1 MAPSRGRGL
10 ALGLSLSALVACS
23 SDLVAPGKEDKAPFD
38 FAFTDPV
45 ADTLPP
51 DASTPEGA
59 GRGAD
64 LVGISGSV
72 SADEVT
78 LILTFNEAVAPWSE
92 GAPNSLD
99 GVIDLDVD
107 ENLTTGIGDAAT
119 GGIGADYYLDLRDA
133 SSGTVSLVD
142 VLERSF
148 VFVPARFEGTTVTI
162 TVPRSRLGG
171 DDGEFAMTALVGV
184 RSRPVTDVAPE
195 TGSYQAHATGGS

>member
-1 MAPSRGRGL
+1 MAPSRARAL
-10 ALGLSLSALVACS
+10 ALGLVLSALVACGA
-23 SDLVAPGKEDKAPFD
+23 DLVAPGNEDKAPFD

-45 ADTLPP
+45 ADTVPP
-51 DASTPEGA
+51 DADTPPDA

-72 SADEVT
+72 SADEIT

-107 ENLTTGIGDAAT
+107 ENVSTGIGDAAT
-119 GGIGADYYLDLRDA
+119 GGIGADYYLDLRDP
-133 SSGTVSLVD
+133 SSGKVSLVD

-148 VFVPARFEGTTVTI
+148 VFVSARFDGTTVTI
-162 TVPRSRLGG
+162 TIPRSRLGG

-184 RSRPVTDVAPE
+184 RNRPMTDVAPE
-195 TGSYQAHATGGS
+195 TGSFQAHATGGS